1 MCCCSPNRGHYVPT
15 HNIAGFDAPDYFKD
29 DMDSWLQIK
38 KITKPA
44 PGDHRVL
51 VAGQPE
57 AEIEAV
63 HRKDGIPLHP
73 EWSSGCAELPVRCL
87 FLDSRS
93 VAP

>member
-1 MCCCSPNRGHYVPT
+1 
-15 HNIAGFDAPDYFKD
+15 
-29 DMDSWLQIK
+29 
-38 KITKPA
+38 
-44 PGDHRVL
+44 L